1 MGNDGPPRSA
11 AYRNLGTYLVGQA
24 LSNTGSFSQ
33 IVALSLLVLELSDS
47 GLALGATMSV
57 QAIPQLL
64 LSPWA
69 GPLLDRVSLRR
80 LLSVTA
86 LVGALQAASLAAL
99 ALTDRISVPWVLTLA
114 MVGGCVQVFDRPAV
128 QAFLG
133 ELVPRDQIHRAV
145 SLASSVQAFG
155 RLGGPA
161 LAALLYA
168 WHGAGL
174 VFAVNAASFFLVIIA
189 LVLLRGEAM
198 FPRERRAGGQGRLMV
213 AVRYAWRSPGLRS
226 ILLGNVLV
234 GLFAFNFPTFF
245 ATLSTLTFQRPE
257 LFGIAESIN
266 AAAAVLTGLVLAR
279 CLRVPTVRMVGL
291 ACAAL
296 GVTLAW
302 VALAPTPTAFLASM
316 PFFGAAVVAY
326 TATAQSLTQRQAP
339 REMVGRMMSL
349 FTLGSMGTT
358 PLGGLI
364 VGLVTDLAS
373 PRAAVGLGAASA
385 VLVGLLL
392 FLRGD
397 ARSDTSCRCSSSRWR
412 CRQCSGGCMR

>member
-1 MGNDGPPRSA
+1 MEQEGQRRSA
-11 AYRNLGTYLVGQA
+11 AYRNLSIYLVGQA

-33 IVALSLLVLELSDS
+33 VVAQALLVLQLSDS

-69 GPLLDRVSLRR
+69 GPLLDRVPLRR
-80 LLSVTA
+80 VLLVTA
-86 LVGALQAASLAAL
+86 AAGALQATSLAVL
-99 ALTDRISVPWVLTLA
+99 ALTDQITIPWIVALA
-114 MVGGCVQVFDRPAV
+114 FVGGCIQVFDRPAV

-133 ELVPRDQIHRAV
+133 ELVPRSDLHRAV

-161 LAALLYA
+161 LAGVLYA
-168 WHGAGL
+168 WRGAGL
-174 VFAVNAASFFLVIIA
+174 VFAVNAASFLLVIGA
-189 LVLLRGEAM
+189 LLLLRGKAM
-198 FPRERRAGGQGRLMV
+198 FPRERRAGGRGRLIDAMS
-213 AVRYAWRSPGLRS
+213 YAWHSPALRP
-226 ILLGNVLV
+226 ILLGNAVV

-245 ATLSTLTFQRPE
+245 ASLATLTFQQPA

-266 AAAAVLTGLVLAR
+266 AVVAVAAGLLLAR
-279 CLRVPTVRMVGL
+279 YLHTPNVRMVGV
-291 ACAAL
+291 ACAGL
-296 GVTLAW
+296 GLTLAW
-302 VALAPTPTAFLASM
+302 VAVAPTPIVFLASM
-316 PFFGAAVVAY
+316 PFFGAAVVGY
-326 TATAQSLTQRQAP
+326 SATAQSLTQRQSP

-364 VGLVTDLAS
+364 VGIVTDLAS

-385 VLVGLLL
+385 VLVGL
-392 FLRGD
+392 FLAVRGD
-397 ARSDTSCRCSSSRWR
+397 VQMEAPAPSPVAAPP
-412 CRQCSGGCMR
+412 GAEL